1 MSVRYGHL
9 YILDLES
16 HKLLYITLVLVL
28 SLREG
33 DALLSIRQTFL
44 DGTCYPIL
52 LHSTTR
58 LTLEL

>member
-16 HKLLYITLVLVL
+16 HSLLYITLVLVL
-28 SLREG
+28 ALREG
-33 DALLSIRQTFL
+33 DALLSIRQPFL